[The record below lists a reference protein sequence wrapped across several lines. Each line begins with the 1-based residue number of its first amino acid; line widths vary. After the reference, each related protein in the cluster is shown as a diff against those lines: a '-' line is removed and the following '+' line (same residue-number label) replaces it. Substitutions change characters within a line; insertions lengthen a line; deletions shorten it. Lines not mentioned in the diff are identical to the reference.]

1 MKFKQVTLFGATGLI
16 GSYLLEFLLKDSETH
31 LINVVGRNPFHL
43 QHDKINNIVID
54 FQDLSSI
61 SDSITGS
68 EVVFVSIGTTMSKVN
83 RDKQKYK
90 SVDFDIIF
98 NVANACKQK
107 NISQLIYVSSL
118 GANSNSSNFYLRLKG
133 EIDEAIAE
141 LNLNSTSVF
150 RPSVLLG
157 KRNESRPGEKILQ
170 LVMPLLDFI
179 IPSDSKAI
187 KAEDV
192 AKSMLNTI
200 KNYTIRYEWNG
211 VRGKSFTY
219 NNYRVGDRI
228 PVSVSINAN

>member
-107 NISQLIYVSSL
+107 NINQLIYVTSL

-133 EIDEAIAE
+133 EIEEAVAE
-141 LNLNSTSVF
+141 LNLTSTSVF

-157 KRNESRPGEKILQ
+157 KRNESRPGEKLLQ
-170 LVMPLLDFI
+170 FAMPLLDFM
-179 IPSDSKAI
+179 IPSNSKAI
-187 KAEDV
+187 KAKDV
-192 AKSMLNTI
+192 AKSMFNTS
-200 KNYTIRYEWNG
+200 KNYKSG
-211 VRGKSFTY
+211 VRIYHY
-219 NNYRVGDRI
+219 NEI
-228 PVSVSINAN
+228 KEL

>member
-133 EIDEAIAE
+133 EIEEAVAE
-141 LNLNSTSVF
+141 LNLTSTSVF

-157 KRNESRPGEKILQ
+157 KRNESRPGEKLLQ
-170 LVMPLLDFI
+170 FAMPLLDFM
-179 IPSDSKAI
+179 IPSKSKAI
-187 KAEDV
+187 RAKDV
-192 AKSMLNTI
+192 AKSMFNTS
-200 KNYTIRYEWNG
+200 KNY
-211 VRGKSFTY
+211 KSGLHIYHY
-219 NNYRVGDRI
+219 NEIKD
-228 PVSVSINAN
+228 S

>member
-107 NISQLIYVSSL
+107 NINQLIYVSSL

-133 EIDEAIAE
+133 EIEVAVAE
-141 LNLNSTSVF
+141 LNLTSTSVF

-157 KRNESRPGEKILQ
+157 KRNESRPVEKLLQ
-170 LVMPLLDFI
+170 FAMPLLDFM
-179 IPSDSKAI
+179 IPSKSKAI
-187 KAEDV
+187 KAKDV
-192 AKSMLNTI
+192 AKSMFNTS
-200 KNYTIRYEWNG
+200 KNYKSG
-211 VRGKSFTY
+211 VRIYHY
-219 NNYRVGDRI
+219 NEI
-228 PVSVSINAN
+228 KES

>member
-107 NISQLIYVSSL
+107 NINQLIYVSSL

-133 EIDEAIAE
+133 EIEEAVAE
-141 LNLNSTSVF
+141 LNLTSTSVF

-157 KRNESRPGEKILQ
+157 KRNESRPGEKLLQ
-170 LVMPLLDFI
+170 FAMPLLDFM
-179 IPSDSKAI
+179 IPSNSKAI
-187 KAEDV
+187 KAKDV
-192 AKSMLNTI
+192 AKSMFNTS
-200 KNYTIRYEWNG
+200 KNYNSG
-211 VRGKSFTY
+211 VRIYHY
-219 NNYRVGDRI
+219 NEI
-228 PVSVSINAN
+228 KEL

>member
-16 GSYLLEFLLKDSETH
+16 GSYLLEFLLKDSDIH

-54 FQDLSSI
+54 FEDVSSI
-61 SDSITGS
+61 SNSITGS
-68 EVVFVSIGTTMSKVN
+68 EAVFVSIGTTMSKVN
-83 RDKQKYK
+83 GDKIKYK

-98 NVANACKQK
+98 NIANACKQK
-107 NISQLIYVSSL
+107 NINQFIYVSSL

-133 EIDEAIAE
+133 EIDEAVAK

-157 KRNESRPGEKILQ
+157 KRNESRPGEKIMQ
-170 LVMPLLDFI
+170 FVMPLLDFM
-179 IPSDSKAI
+179 IPSNSKAI

-192 AKSMLNTI
+192 AKSMLNTT
-200 KNYTIRYEWNG
+200 KNY
-211 VRGKSFTY
+211 KSGLHIYQY
-219 NNYRVGDRI
+219 NQIKDL
-228 PVSVSINAN
+228 

>member
-157 KRNESRPGEKILQ
+157 KRNESRPGEKLLQ
-170 LVMPLLDFI
+170 FAMPLLDFM
-179 IPSDSKAI
+179 IPSNSKAI
-187 KAEDV
+187 KAKDV
-192 AKSMLNTI
+192 AKSMFNTS
-200 KNYTIRYEWNG
+200 KNYKSG
-211 VRGKSFTY
+211 VRIYHY
-219 NNYRVGDRI
+219 NEI
-228 PVSVSINAN
+228 KEL

>member
-16 GSYLLEFLLKDSETH
+16 GSYLLEFLLKDSDIH

-54 FQDLSSI
+54 FEDVSSI
-61 SDSITGS
+61 SNSITGS
-68 EVVFVSIGTTMSKVN
+68 EAVFVSIGTTMSKVN
-83 RDKQKYK
+83 GDKIKYK

-98 NVANACKQK
+98 NIANACKQK
-107 NISQLIYVSSL
+107 NINQFIYVSSL

-133 EIDEAIAE
+133 EIDEAVAK

-157 KRNESRPGEKILQ
+157 KRNEFRPGEKIMQ
-170 LVMPLLDFI
+170 FVMPLLDFM
-179 IPSDSKAI
+179 IPSNSKAI

-192 AKSMLNTI
+192 AKSMLNTT
-200 KNYTIRYEWNG
+200 KNYKTGLHIYQY
-211 VRGKSFTY
+211 SQII
-219 NNYRVGDRI
+219 DL
-228 PVSVSINAN
+228 

>member
-16 GSYLLEFLLKDSETH
+16 GSYLLEFLLKDSDIH

-54 FQDLSSI
+54 FEDVSSI
-61 SDSITGS
+61 SNSITGS
-68 EVVFVSIGTTMSKVN
+68 EAVFVSIGTTMSKVN
-83 RDKQKYK
+83 GDKIKYK

-98 NVANACKQK
+98 NIANACKQK
-107 NISQLIYVSSL
+107 NINQFIYVSSL
-118 GANSNSSNFYLRLKG
+118 GANANSSNFYLRLKG
-133 EIDEAIAE
+133 EIDEAVAK

-170 LVMPLLDFI
+170 FVMPLLDFM
-179 IPSDSKAI
+179 IPSNSKAI

-192 AKSMLNTI
+192 AKSMLNTT
-200 KNYTIRYEWNG
+200 KNYKTGLHIYQY
-211 VRGKSFTY
+211 SQII
-219 NNYRVGDRI
+219 DL
-228 PVSVSINAN
+228 

>member
-133 EIDEAIAE
+133 EIEEAVAE
-141 LNLNSTSVF
+141 LNLTSTSVF

-157 KRNESRPGEKILQ
+157 KRNESRPGEKLLQ
-170 LVMPLLDFI
+170 FAMPLLDFM
-179 IPSDSKAI
+179 IPSKSKAI
-187 KAEDV
+187 RAKDV
-192 AKSMLNTI
+192 AKSMFNTS
-200 KNYTIRYEWNG
+200 KNY
-211 VRGKSFTY
+211 KSGLDIYHY
-219 NNYRVGDRI
+219 NEIKD
-228 PVSVSINAN
+228 S

>member
-16 GSYLLEFLLKDSETH
+16 GSYLLEFLLKDSDIH
-31 LINVVGRNPFHL
+31 LINVVGRTPFHL

-61 SDSITGS
+61 SDSIEGS

-107 NISQLIYVSSL
+107 NVRQFIYVSSL
-118 GANSNSSNFYLRLKG
+118 GANPKSSNFYLRLKG
-133 EIDEAIAE
+133 EIEEAVAE
-141 LNLNSTSVF
+141 LNLTSTSVF

-157 KRNESRPGEKILQ
+157 KRNESRPGEKLLQ
-170 LVMPLLDFI
+170 FAMPLLDFM
-179 IPSDSKAI
+179 IPSNSKAI
-187 KAEDV
+187 KAKDV
-192 AKSMLNTI
+192 AKSMFNTS
-200 KNYTIRYEWNG
+200 KNYKSG
-211 VRGKSFTY
+211 VRIYHY
-219 NNYRVGDRI
+219 NEI
-228 PVSVSINAN
+228 KEL

>member
-16 GSYLLEFLLKDSETH
+16 GRYLLKFLLKDSDIH
-31 LINVVGRNPFHL
+31 LINLVGRKPFHL

-54 FQDLSSI
+54 FEDFSSI
-61 SDSITGS
+61 LNSVSGS
-68 EVVFVSIGTTMSKVN
+68 EIVFVSIGTTMSKVN
-83 RDKQKYK
+83 GDKQKYK

-98 NVANACKQK
+98 NIAKACKQK
-107 NISQLIYVSSL
+107 NVRQLIYVSSL

-192 AKSMLNTI
+192 AKSMLNNSKNYKSGFHIFQYNQI
-200 KNYTIRYEWNG
+200 KNI
-211 VRGKSFTY
+211 
-219 NNYRVGDRI
+219 
-228 PVSVSINAN
+228 

>member
-68 EVVFVSIGTTMSKVN
+68 EVVFISIGTTMSKVN

-133 EIDEAIAE
+133 EIEEAVAE
-141 LNLNSTSVF
+141 LNLTSTSVF

-157 KRNESRPGEKILQ
+157 KRNESRPGEKLLQ
-170 LVMPLLDFI
+170 FAMPLLDFM
-179 IPSDSKAI
+179 IPSNSKAI
-187 KAEDV
+187 KAKDV
-192 AKSMLNTI
+192 AKSMFNTS
-200 KNYTIRYEWNG
+200 KNYKSG
-211 VRGKSFTY
+211 VRIYHY
-219 NNYRVGDRI
+219 NEI
-228 PVSVSINAN
+228 KEL

>member
-133 EIDEAIAE
+133 EIEEAVAE
-141 LNLNSTSVF
+141 LNLTSTSVF

-157 KRNESRPGEKILQ
+157 KRNESRPGEKLLQ
-170 LVMPLLDFI
+170 FAMPLLDFM
-179 IPSDSKAI
+179 IPSNSKAI
-187 KAEDV
+187 KAKDV
-192 AKSMLNTI
+192 AKSMFNI
-200 KNYTIRYEWNG
+200 SKNYKSG
-211 VRGKSFTY
+211 VRIYHY
-219 NNYRVGDRI
+219 NEI
-228 PVSVSINAN
+228 KEL

>member
-16 GSYLLEFLLKDSETH
+16 GGYLLKFLLKDSDIH
-31 LINVVGRNPFHL
+31 LINLVGRKPFHL

-54 FQDLSSI
+54 FEDFSSI
-61 SDSITGS
+61 LNSVSGS
-68 EVVFVSIGTTMSKVN
+68 EIVFVSIGTTMSKVN
-83 RDKQKYK
+83 GDKQKYK

-98 NVANACKQK
+98 NIAKACKQK
-107 NISQLIYVSSL
+107 NVRQLIYVSSL

-170 LVMPLLDFI
+170 FVMPLLDFI

-192 AKSMLNTI
+192 AKSMLNNSKNYKSGFHMFQYNQI
-200 KNYTIRYEWNG
+200 KNI
-211 VRGKSFTY
+211 
-219 NNYRVGDRI
+219 
-228 PVSVSINAN
+228 

>member
-16 GSYLLEFLLKDSETH
+16 GSYLLEFLLKDSDIH

-54 FQDLSSI
+54 FEDVSSI
-61 SDSITGS
+61 SNSITGS
-68 EVVFVSIGTTMSKVN
+68 EAVFVSIGTTMSKVN
-83 RDKQKYK
+83 GDKIKYK

-98 NVANACKQK
+98 NIANACKQK
-107 NISQLIYVSSL
+107 NINQFIYVSSL
-118 GANSNSSNFYLRLKG
+118 GANANSSNFYLRLKG
-133 EIDEAIAE
+133 EIDEAVAK

-170 LVMPLLDFI
+170 FVMPLLDFM
-179 IPSDSKAI
+179 IPSNSKAI

-192 AKSMLNTI
+192 AKSMLNTT
-200 KNYTIRYEWNG
+200 KNY
-211 VRGKSFTY
+211 KSGLHIY
-219 NNYRVGDRI
+219 QYSQIIDL
-228 PVSVSINAN
+228 